1 MWLRDGVMS
10 LTQTKET
17 DVILRL
23 LDVAKVEGNESDSE
37 K

>member
-1 MWLRDGVMS
+1 MS